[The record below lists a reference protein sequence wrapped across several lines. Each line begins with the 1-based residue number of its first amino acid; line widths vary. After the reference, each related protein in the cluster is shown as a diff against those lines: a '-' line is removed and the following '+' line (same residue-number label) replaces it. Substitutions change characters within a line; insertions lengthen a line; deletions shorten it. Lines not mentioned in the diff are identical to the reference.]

1 MEKLIYTEPQCEAID
16 LCAEDGICSIIV
28 ASAGRGE
35 GMTPGEGAW

>member
-28 ASAGRGE
+28 ASVGRGE
-35 GMTPGEGAW
+35 GMNSGEGAW